1 MKLAVK
7 KSIEEVSILP
17 VDQDVAARYLD
28 KLLRQLSTMLCRPR
42 MLIFTSVPGEDH
54 YMIGMAVDLKD
65 HLLFRAMDTDNVKE
79 KAESDTRKTVVI
91 SKFVY
96 EEYRKE
102 IISNLILNK

>member
-1 MKLAVK
+1 
-7 KSIEEVSILP
+7 
-17 VDQDVAARYLD
+17 
-28 KLLRQLSTMLCRPR
+28 
-42 MLIFTSVPGEDH
+42 
-54 YMIGMAVDLKD
+54 MIGMAVDLKD